1 MTRAQQ
7 PFSDV
12 DPFEMESYL
21 LNDFRLHQPLNCPDQ
36 LYSVLTSCWA
46 TRPGDRASVHA
57 LYSSLQA
64 LQKQLQQ
71 FV

>member
-21 LNDFRLHQPLNCPDQ
+21 RGDYRLHQPNNCPDQ
-36 LYSVLTSCWA
+36 LYSVLTGCWA
-46 TRPGDRASVHA
+46 ARPAERASVHA
-57 LYSSLQA
+57 LYSQLAA
-64 LQKQLQQ
+64 LQRQLQQ

>member
-7 PFSDV
+7 PFSDI

-21 LNDFRLHQPLNCPDQ
+21 FEGYRLHQPMNCPDQ
-36 LYSVLTSCWA
+36 LYSVLTSCWG
-46 TRPGDRASVHA
+46 TRPMERASVHN
-57 LYSSLQA
+57 LYSQLQN